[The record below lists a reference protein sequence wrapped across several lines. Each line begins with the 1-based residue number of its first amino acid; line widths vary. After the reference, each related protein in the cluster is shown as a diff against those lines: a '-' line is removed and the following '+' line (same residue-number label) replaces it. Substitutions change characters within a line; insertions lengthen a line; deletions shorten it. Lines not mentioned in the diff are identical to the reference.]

1 MINEQL
7 KIAKLEFIEKAKNLL
22 KIDPYISIN
31 DLLVEFE
38 VIPPTR
44 KKRPTADQIEAAG
57 YKHDGMGNIFS
68 KTGKL
73 MSPTVNGKYKN
84 MPERLQNSKYK
95 ILTISVP
102 NFGTF
107 TLQVHRLDF
116 ALTHRRLPM
125 DGYVI
130 DHIDDDRFNN
140 HPDNLRE
147 CTPFENNYAVKHGN
161 NSKKNIIKL
170 NKNKTNRIQTNL
182 NQFFN

>member
-7 KIAKLEFIEKAKNLL
+7 EIAKLEFVKKAENLL

-31 DLLVEFE
+31 DILAYYK
-38 VIPPTR
+38 VIPTIR
-44 KKRPTADQIEAAG
+44 KPRPSPDQIEAAG
-57 YKHDGMGNIFS
+57 YKHDGMGNIIS
-68 KTGKL
+68 KRGKI

-84 MPERLQNSKYK
+84 MSEKLQNSKYK
-95 ILTISVP
+95 IVSIVVP
-102 NFGTF
+102 NFGKWTI
-107 TLQVHRLDF
+107 QVHTLVF
-116 ALTHRRLPM
+116 ALTHRRWPR

-147 CTPFENNYAVKHGN
+147 ITPRNNNYAVKYAEKN
-161 NSKKNIIKL
+161 NIKL
-170 NKNKTNRIQTNL
+170 NKTNRIQTNL